1 MTTMYL
7 YGQVHR
13 ESLVYG
19 LILFC
24 TNLCQVL
31 QLREDCSDDDALG
44 FGSFVCLLMRES
56 YRSSSMMVEER

>member
-1 MTTMYL
+1 MTTIYL

-44 FGSFVCLLMRES
+44 FGSFVCLF
-56 YRSSSMMVEER
+56 VC

>member
-31 QLREDCSDDDALG
+31 QQLREDCSVLMMMLWALVRL
-44 FGSFVCLLMRES
+44 FVCLFVDEGIIP
-56 YRSSSMMVEER
+56 